1 MTRYALSAW
10 LTLLA
15 SPLPV
20 MAQMPGEGPVYV
32 SVSDLVERPGFYNDR
47 PVRVTGDLVQSD
59 YVDTQNRIY
68 VLRGQSGLDRVRV
81 GMPSGSMQDLTFLV
95 GNEVEIR
102 GVFWD
107 LSMFSSSRRL
117 RDFPGAVRGN
127 DISMGVA
134 EGKLFI
140 GVYDVTSIE
149 EEPTEPEPA
158 EDVAEPRE
166 TAPRDLPASNTVDLR
181 ELMRNPDAYYDKRI
195 SVIGKFRGDNV
206 YNDLSM
212 RTKKTPRDFIIKVA
226 DTAIWVTG
234 KRPEGEDF
242 ELNPERR
249 RDTGKWLKVTGVP
262 WTDEGEVYL
271 RAQLIE
277 MVDKPDDPDLE
288 PRTVEEEIEEIE
300 AQTPPPEV
308 IFTVPL
314 NGERGISLDS
324 EFRIQFSNDMNRA
337 SFDRNVDLLYA
348 DDTGEGNPFPE
359 MRVSYDEHSRG
370 LVVNPG
376 KRLEPGKEIH
386 LVLYEGIRDDEGRS
400 LVKDPEVDVRDAVVV
415 LIFFTMSN

>member
-1 MTRYALSAW
+1 MTRYVLSAW

-15 SPLPV
+15 SAWPSL
-20 MAQMPGEGPVYV
+20 AQIPGEGPVYV
-32 SVSDLVERPGFYNDR
+32 SVSDLVGRSSFYNDR
-47 PVRVTGDLVQSD
+47 LVRVTGDLVQSD

-68 VLRGQSGLDRVRV
+68 VLRGDSGLDRIRV

-95 GNEVEIR
+95 GHEVEII

-107 LSMFSSSRRL
+107 LTMFSSSSRL
-117 RDFPGAVRGN
+117 RDFPGAARG
-127 DISMGVA
+127 DDRSLGVT
-134 EGKLFI
+134 ESQLFI

-149 EEPTEPEPA
+149 EEPAEPEPV
-158 EDVAEPRE
+158 EDVAESRE
-166 TAPRDLPASNTVDLR
+166 TAPRDFPPANTVDLR
-181 ELMRNPDAYYDKRI
+181 ELMRDPEAYYDKRI

-206 YNDLSM
+206 YHDLSM
-212 RTKKTPRDFIIKVA
+212 HDKKTPRDFIIKVA

-234 KRPEGEDF
+234 KRPEGEGF

-262 WTDEGEVYL
+262 WTDDGEVYL

-277 MVDKPDDPDLE
+277 MVDAPDDPDLE
-288 PRTVEEEIEEIE
+288 PRTVEEVIEEFE
-300 AQTPPPEV
+300 EQTPPPEV

-314 NGERGISLDS
+314 NGERGIPLDT

-337 SFDRNVDLLYA
+337 SFDRNIDLLYA
-348 DDTGEGNPFPE
+348 DDDGDGNPFPD
-359 MRVSYDEHSRG
+359 MQVSYDEHSRG
-370 LVVNPG
+370 LVISPG
-376 KRLEPGKEIH
+376 KRLEPGKEIQ
-386 LVLYEGIRDDEGRS
+386 VILYEGIRDDGERP

-415 LIFFTMSN
+415 LRFFTAS